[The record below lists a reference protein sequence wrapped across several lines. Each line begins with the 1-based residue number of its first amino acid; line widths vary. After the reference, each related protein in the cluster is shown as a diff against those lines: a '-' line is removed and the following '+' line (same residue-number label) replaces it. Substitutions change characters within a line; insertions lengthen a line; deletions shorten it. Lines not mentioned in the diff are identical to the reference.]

1 MNSYERF
8 CFNLVGRRMKKKR
21 ADYVSLR
28 NDMLGARMRTPFEAY
43 LATAY
48 ISSIIVGLLFALVI
62 GVVSWIFRIPE
73 LITYKGALPASI
85 VALSDYRLILG
96 TMALTVFSLLVF
108 GGITYAIFLIYPGI
122 IAGERRRNIDATL
135 PYAINYVTAMSTA
148 GITPAEVFRLLGQ
161 SSIYG
166 ETATEARY
174 ISREIDIFGKDLIDA
189 LRTVGTYTPSLR
201 MKDFLQGAMASIS
214 SGSNLTEYFRTKSEQ
229 YSLENRQLQK
239 TFLETLG
246 LIAESYVT
254 ALVAGTL
261 FLIILQSIMSSI
273 SSSGGDP
280 LLLYAVIYGIVP
292 LGSIMFVI
300 LISSMTP
307 EV

>member
-8 CFNLVGRRMKKKR
+8 CFNLLGQRMKKKR
-21 ADYVSLR
+21 ADHLNLR
-28 NDMLGARMRTPFEAY
+28 NDMLGARMKTPFEAY
-43 LATAY
+43 LSTAY
-48 ISSIIVGLLFALVI
+48 VSSVIVGLLFALII
-62 GVVSWIFRIPE
+62 GLVSWILRIPE
-73 LITYKGALPASI
+73 MITYKGALPASI
-85 VALSDYRLILG
+85 VALSDYRLAVG
-96 TMALTVFSLLVF
+96 TLALTIFSLLVF

-122 IAGERRRNIDATL
+122 LAGERRRNIDATL

-166 ETATEARY
+166 ESAVEARF
-174 ISREIDIFGKDLIDA
+174 ISREIDIFGKDLIEA
-189 LRTVGTYTPSLR
+189 LRIVGTYTPSLR

-214 SGSNLTEYFRTKSEQ
+214 SGSNLTKYFRTKAEQ
-229 YSLENRQLQK
+229 YSLENRQMQK

-280 LLLYAVIYGIVP
+280 MLLYAVIYGIVP
-292 LGSIMFVI
+292 LGSVMFII